1 MCLET
6 LFQPAHGPHL
16 LLQPPQNIMV
26 SATTILLSFLASW
39 VSWAG
44 RDGSAGRAWASLVVV
59 VGRHGGR
66 ITESGWGAGTA
77 SGTALPRGEL
87 RLETAKPSHGL
98 GPELAEL
105 WWEDEFGP
113 AQVHRGRR

>member
-1 MCLET
+1 
-6 LFQPAHGPHL
+6 
-16 LLQPPQNIMV
+16 MV

-44 RDGSAGRAWASLVVV
+44 RDGSAGRAWASLVIV

-77 SGTALPRGEL
+77 DLAAGGLPRGEL

-105 WWEDEFGP
+105 
-113 AQVHRGRR
+113 

>member
-1 MCLET
+1 M
-6 LFQPAHGPHL
+6 
-16 LLQPPQNIMV
+16 
-26 SATTILLSFLASW
+26 
-39 VSWAG
+39 
-44 RDGSAGRAWASLVVV
+44 
-59 VGRHGGR
+59 
-66 ITESGWGAGTA
+66 TESGWGAGTA
-77 SGTALPRGEL
+77 PGTALPRGEL